1 MIQEQQNFVD
11 DVGRIDILLV
21 DDTPTNLLSMEEL
34 LAAPHLRLVKCGS
47 GEEALEKVLVLNPA
61 LILLD
66 VQMPGMDGFEVAQ
79 LLRSTQRTKGIPIIF
94 VTATQRD
101 ERLTFRGFESGAVD
115 YLFKPLNPAIVRS
128 KVDVFVELH
137 RNRLRLE
144 RAVRDLS
151 LMNRELESFS
161 YSVSHDLR
169 APLRAIMGFAEIA
182 VEQAD
187 ASDGQAMKES
197 LQRVINAGKRMAD
210 LIEGLL
216 DMARVT
222 RIGICNGE
230 VDLSALAAQICGEL
244 ERESG
249 RENVITN
256 VAEGIKAF
264 GDRRLLENVLRNLL
278 ANAFKFTGKTA
289 SARIEFGATCKDREN
304 VFFVRD
310 NGAGFDMSRAQM
322 LFGAFQRL
330 HSQSDFPG
338 TGVGLATVQRII
350 HRHGGKIW
358 AESTP
363 NQQTT
368 FYFTL
373 R

>member
-1 MIQEQQNFVD
+1 MIWED
-11 DVGRIDILLV
+11 MDKERIDILLV
-21 DDTPTNLLSMEEL
+21 DDTPANLMSMEEL
-34 LAAPHLRLVKCGS
+34 LASPGLNFVKCAS
-47 GEEALEKVLVLNPA
+47 GEEALEKVLVLQPA

-66 VQMPGMDGFEVAQ
+66 VQMPGMDGFEVAR
-79 LLRSTQRTKGIPIIF
+79 LLRSTQRTKAIPIIF

-115 YLFKPLNPAIVRS
+115 YLFKPLNPAILRS

-137 RNRLRLE
+137 RSRMDLE

-151 LMNRELESFS
+151 LTNRELESFS

-169 APLRAIMGFAEIA
+169 APLRSIMGFTEIA
-182 VEQAD
+182 LEKAGGEQ
-187 ASDGQAMKES
+187 KEN
-197 LQRVINAGKRMAD
+197 LQRVMNAGKRMGD

-222 RIGICNGE
+222 RVELLNGP
-230 VDLSALAAQICGEL
+230 VDLSEMAAQICREL
-244 ERESG
+244 GSEDDRKNVVTSVE
-249 RENVITN
+249 ENVKT
-256 VAEGIKAF
+256 V
-264 GDRRLLENVLRNLL
+264 GDRRLLENVMRNLL
-278 ANAFKFTGKTA
+278 ANAFKFTRKA
-289 SARIEFGATCKDREN
+289 QDPRIEFGTVRKDSETAY
-304 VFFVRD
+304 FVRD

-338 TGVGLATVQRII
+338 TGVGLATVQRIV

-358 AESTP
+358 AESAP
-363 NQQTT
+363 GRQTT